1 MKNVKIEDVIDL
13 YNGILRF
20 VRNFSSNF
28 YKDITQDIYIKL
40 IEEERAN
47 GNINKFVVTNKSGKY
62 QLDLYFLKYETIKL
76 ARKYNEKK
84 IEYIDEYDSEIP
96 ENEDYLYLEYH
107 DFVKELINN
116 LENDEYG
123 LVFIDNYY
131 NNMTER
137 EIATKYN
144 ISQPTAHRIIRKIFD
159 KIDDSI
165 KIFGKL

>member
-1 MKNVKIEDVIDL
+1 MKNVKIKDVIDL
-13 YNGILRF
+13 YNGILKF

-76 ARKYNEKK
+76 VRKYNEKK
-84 IEYIDEYDSEIP
+84 IEYIDEYDTEIP

-107 DFVKELINN
+107 DFVKEIVNN
-116 LENDEYG
+116 LKNG
-123 LVFIDNYY
+123 INKSIFIDSYY
-131 NNMTER
+131 NNLT
-137 EIATKYN
+137 Y
-144 ISQPTAHRIIRKIFD
+144 RKIAQKYDTSKDTVNRIVKNILSVID
-159 KIDDSI
+159 KEIEKYD
-165 KIFGKL
+165 KF